1 MTPTPW
7 GKCLTQPIPQT
18 MDLLLTLCQVASRV
32 EGAPWYT
39 RWNQVTACL
48 PVDLTPVLT
57 LASARS
63 ARRERERERKKVNQH
78 MIKYSLF
85 WIYHSEN

>member
-1 MTPTPW
+1 MTPTPR
-7 GKCLTQPIPQT
+7 GKCLTQPIHQT
-18 MDLLLTLCQVASRV
+18 MDLLLTLCQVAARV

-57 LASARS
+57 LGSARS
-63 ARRERERERKKVNQH
+63 ERREREKKLINT
-78 MIKYSLF
+78 
-85 WIYHSEN
+85 

>member
-1 MTPTPW
+1 MLGVCTDPNTQE
-7 GKCLTQPIPQT
+7 KLFAQPIHQT
-18 MDLLLTLCQVASRV
+18 MDLLLTLCQVAAWV

-63 ARRERERERKKVNQH
+63 ERRDRKKVNQH

-85 WIYHSEN
+85 WIS